1 VQESRHIEDPPVAV
15 RVTRRVKPGR
25 VEEFE
30 EWVSGITAAT
40 SRFPGYLGTE
50 VLKPG
55 DPSDTDYHIIFK
67 FDHMSDLK
75 RWEDSDERRD
85 WCLRVEP
92 LQEGPAHRHVVAG
105 LERWFVLPSNRDA
118 SPPPRYKMV
127 AITWLAIY
135 PLITAV
141 YFFLGDPLQ
150 RLPLGFRTLVV
161 TAIIVPAMLYLVLPL
176 MTPLFAR
183 WLYPSESRETE
194 QEGAER

>member
-1 VQESRHIEDPPVAV
+1 VQESTHIEDPPVAV
-15 RVTRRVKPGR
+15 RVTRRVKPER

-40 SRFPGYLGTE
+40 ARFPGYLGAE

-85 WCLRVEP
+85 WCGRVESF
-92 LQEGPAHRHVVAG
+92 QEGPAHRHVVVG

-141 YFFLGDPLQ
+141 FFFLGDPLQ

-183 WLYPSESRETE
+183 WLYPSESREPE
-194 QEGAER
+194 EDGAER

>member
-1 VQESRHIEDPPVAV
+1 
-15 RVTRRVKPGR
+15 
-25 VEEFE
+25 
-30 EWVSGITAAT
+30 
-40 SRFPGYLGTE
+40 
-50 VLKPG
+50 
-55 DPSDTDYHIIFK
+55 
-67 FDHMSDLK
+67 
-75 RWEDSDERRD
+75 
-85 WCLRVEP
+85 
-92 LQEGPAHRHVVAG
+92 VVG
-105 LERWFVLPSNRDA
+105 LERWFVLPSIRDA

-141 YFFLGDPLQ
+141 FFFLGDPLQ

-194 QEGAER
+194 EEGAER